1 MPVLSIENLKIDY
14 TEDGNGQTIVLIH
27 SSISSNQQW
36 RLLVGALR
44 DRFHVLAI
52 NLFGYGKTS
61 PWTENSTQSLF
72 DQAKLVIEIC
82 SKWQYPI
89 SIIGHS
95 FGGSVGLKVAS
106 ILRHQV
112 KGLVL
117 LEPNPFF
124 LLNQHGRI
132 GAYNECLELR
142 DVIKNFGAKE
152 EWIKVAEKFADYF
165 LADHSWDG
173 MPKKQRQTFVE
184 RLPPNFHEWDA
195 VLNEE
200 TTIKELKE
208 IAAKTLVVSGSN
220 TRRIFREI
228 VELLTVACPNWTFT
242 ELVEVGHMAP
252 LTHTDQI
259 NRVIIEFLDGTV

>member
-14 TEDGNGQTIVLIH
+14 TEDGNGQIIVLLH

-117 LEPNPFF
+117 LEPNPFY

-132 GAYNECLELR
+132 GAYKECLELR
-142 DVIKNFGAKE
+142 DFIKNLE
-152 EWIKVAEKFADYF
+152 
-165 LADHSWDG
+165 
-173 MPKKQRQTFVE
+173 QRE
-184 RLPPNFHEWDA
+184 N
-195 VLNEE
+195 
-200 TTIKELKE
+200 
-208 IAAKTLVVSGSN
+208 G
-220 TRRIFREI
+220 
-228 VELLTVACPNWTFT
+228 
-242 ELVEVGHMAP
+242 
-252 LTHTDQI
+252 
-259 NRVIIEFLDGTV
+259 

>member
-1 MPVLSIENLKIDY
+1 MLS
-14 TEDGNGQTIVLIH
+14 
-27 SSISSNQQW
+27 
-36 RLLVGALR
+36 
-44 DRFHVLAI
+44 
-52 NLFGYGKTS
+52 
-61 PWTENSTQSLF
+61 
-72 DQAKLVIEIC
+72 
-82 SKWQYPI
+82 
-89 SIIGHS
+89 
-95 FGGSVGLKVAS
+95 
-106 ILRHQV
+106 
-112 KGLVL
+112 
-117 LEPNPFF
+117 
-124 LLNQHGRI
+124 
-132 GAYNECLELR
+132 
-142 DVIKNFGAKE
+142 KNVGAKE

-173 MPKKQRQTFVE
+173 MPKKQLQTFVE

>member
-117 LEPNPFF
+117 LEPNPFY

-132 GAYNECLELR
+132 GAYKECLELR
-142 DVIKNFGAKE
+142 DFIKKFGAKG